1 MYDQDERIV
10 LTLDA
15 GGSSF
20 AFSAIQGGVEVIPS
34 FSLPAFT
41 NDLNKCLN
49 SLFEGFARSIQTLKK
64 NNKNNLSAI
73 SFAFPGPAD
82 YENGI
87 IGDLP
92 NFPAFR
98 GGVPLGEILSA
109 RFCLPVFI
117 NNDGNLFAYGEAL
130 LGILPEINREL
141 TQKKCG
147 RVYKNIL
154 GITFGTGF
162 GSGIVINN
170 ELLFGDNGCGGDIW
184 LFRNK
189 LYPNMIAEE
198 SVSVRGI
205 VREYQKLSGSQK
217 NLTPKDIFYI
227 AEGKMNGNQVA
238 AQKSFAFF
246 GEVAGDAVAHML
258 TFLDGIVVLGGG
270 IIGAAKYIIPSI
282 KKEMKTQ
289 LNTFEGSSFKRLQ
302 MEVYD
307 LTDKSEKINFLVD
320 NTRQLSLSSFL
331 NGDQRKNKKVQYR
344 YKKQTGIAVSHLGTN
359 KAIALGAYCFALRQ
373 IDLKS
378 VPKSW

>member
-1 MYDQDERIV
+1 MYAQDERIV

-20 AFSAIQGGVEVIPS
+20 AFSAIQGGIEVIPS

-49 SLFEGFARSIQTLKK
+49 SLFEGFARSIQILKK

-82 YENGI
+82 YENGV

-98 GGVPLGEILSA
+98 GGIPLGEILSA

-130 LGILPEINREL
+130 LGVLPEINKEL

-147 RVYKNIL
+147 RVYRNLL

-205 VREYQKLSGSQK
+205 VREYQKLSGSRRR

-227 AEGKMNGNQVA
+227 AEGKMTGNQIA
-238 AQKSFAFF
+238 AKKSFTLF
-246 GEVAGDAVAHML
+246 GEVAGDALAHML

-270 IIGAAKYIIPSI
+270 IIGAAKYIVPAI
-282 KKEMKTQ
+282 KKEMKTH
-289 LNTFEGSSFKRLQ
+289 LHTFEGSSFKRLQ
-302 MEVYD
+302 MEIYD
-307 LTDKSEKINFLVD
+307 LTDKSEKENFLVD
-320 NTRQLSLSSFL
+320 NACQLSLSSFL
-331 NGDQRKNKKVQYR
+331 EETQRESKQVQYR

-359 KAIALGAYCFALRQ
+359 KAIALGAYSYALRQ

-378 VPKSW
+378 GSKS

>member
-1 MYDQDERIV
+1 M
-10 LTLDA
+10 
-15 GGSSF
+15 
-20 AFSAIQGGVEVIPS
+20 
-34 FSLPAFT
+34 
-41 NDLNKCLN
+41 
-49 SLFEGFARSIQTLKK
+49 
-64 NNKNNLSAI
+64 
-73 SFAFPGPAD
+73 
-82 YENGI
+82 
-87 IGDLP
+87 
-92 NFPAFR
+92 
-98 GGVPLGEILSA
+98 
-109 RFCLPVFI
+109 PVFI

-238 AQKSFAFF
+238 AQKSFALF

-270 IIGAAKYIIPSI
+270 VIGAAKYIIPSI

-307 LTDKSEKINFLVD
+307 LTDKSEKKNFLVD

-359 KAIALGAYCFALRQ
+359 KAIALGARANAFTFKNCKNSIKTLIFSQL
-373 IDLKS
+373 ILVS
-378 VPKSW
+378 

>member
-1 MYDQDERIV
+1 RIV

-162 GSGIVINN
+162 GSGIVTNN
-170 ELLFGDNGCGGDIW
+170 ERKSTRLN
-184 LFRNK
+184 
-189 LYPNMIAEE
+189 
-198 SVSVRGI
+198 SSHVSI
-205 VREYQKLSGSQK
+205 SY
-217 NLTPKDIFYI
+217 
-227 AEGKMNGNQVA
+227 
-238 AQKSFAFF
+238 
-246 GEVAGDAVAHML
+246 AV
-258 TFLDGIVVLGGG
+258 F
-270 IIGAAKYIIPSI
+270 
-282 KKEMKTQ
+282 
-289 LNTFEGSSFKRLQ
+289 
-302 MEVYD
+302 
-307 LTDKSEKINFLVD
+307 
-320 NTRQLSLSSFL
+320 
-331 NGDQRKNKKVQYR
+331 
-344 YKKQTGIAVSHLGTN
+344 
-359 KAIALGAYCFALRQ
+359 C
-373 IDLKS
+373 LK
-378 VPKSW
+378 